1 MMCGESVS
9 VYVHEIW
16 FVVVIMKCVFCW
28 YAAKCVRACVRVKP
42 MSRQHTMVATT
53 MISTNNNQI
62 TWSMATLQ
70 AILCGVFVARVH
82 RHQTRKTRKY
92 FSRWSCQG
100 FSCDRNIRCESR
112 SLQLHRKRSSVG
124 RCGQCNHSI
133 IRLLEKQLPRCSF
146 SIKMKIDSAALKVMT
161 MHPIT
166 YMSTPFCVCPHLC
179 VHAINVCTM
188 CVCMHVA
195 TLGASNAKSN

>member
-9 VYVHEIW
+9 VYVYMRFGLLLLSW
-16 FVVVIMKCVFCW
+16 NVFFVDMPQN
-28 YAAKCVRACVRVKP
+28 ACVRACETDEP
-42 MSRQHTMVATT
+42 TT
-53 MISTNNNQI
+53 YNDSNNNNNQI

-100 FSCDRNIRCESR
+100 FSCDRNIRCKSR

-124 RCGQCNHSI
+124 RCGQCNHST